1 MLRFS
6 ILILSFKIRLPI
18 DLLVIIYHDCLC
30 NAAPRDY
37 FLSDRHICPLNNNGN
52 GGGDQGNNDQQCI
65 VCEMSRLFQEF
76 YSGGKSPLVPHVL
89 LHMTWTHAHHL
100 AGYD

>member
-1 MLRFS
+1 M
-6 ILILSFKIRLPI
+6 
-18 DLLVIIYHDCLC
+18 IIFAL
-30 NAAPRDY
+30 RDY
-37 FLSDRHICPLNNNGN
+37 FLSDRHICPLNNNGGN
-52 GGGDQGNNDQQCI
+52 GEQSNNEQQCI

-100 AGYD
+100 AGYDWGFIHKSH